1 MDGIIDELLRLE
13 DAKHQALIGLDPT
26 AYDRSVRQQTVL
38 LDDSRLALEARQ
50 GADKL
55 LAFSKLANLN
65 TSLYKNLLTTMPWLV
80 AQAGYT
86 GTGILAGALAPR
98 RVSSFSMEA

>member
-1 MDGIIDELLRLE
+1 MDGILDELLRLE
-13 DAKHQALIGLDPT
+13 DAKHQALISLDPT
-26 AYDRSVRQQTVL
+26 TYDRSVREQTAL
-38 LDDSRLALEARQ
+38 LDDSRLAAEARQ

-65 TSLYKNLLTTMPWLV
+65 TSLYRNLLTTMPWLV

-86 GTGILAGALAPR
+86 GTGVLAGASSPR
-98 RVSSFSMEA
+98 RISSFSMEA

>member
-1 MDGIIDELLRLE
+1 MDGILDELLRLE
-13 DAKHQALIGLDPT
+13 DAKHQALIGLDP
-26 AYDRSVRQQTVL
+26 ARYDRSVREQTL
-38 LDDSRLALEARQ
+38 LIDDSRLAAEARQ

-86 GTGILAGALAPR
+86 GTGILTGASAPL
-98 RVSSFSMEA
+98 VSSFSMEA

>member
-13 DAKHQALIGLDPT
+13 DAKHQALIGLDPAT
-26 AYDRSVRQQTVL
+26 YDRSVREQTVL
-38 LDDSRLALEARQ
+38 IEDGRFASEARK

-65 TSLYKNLLTTMPWLV
+65 TSLYRSLLTTMPWLV
-80 AQAGYT
+80 AQRGYT
-86 GTGILAGALAPR
+86 ETGIMTGASAPR
-98 RVSSFSMEA
+98 RLSSFSVEA